1 MMKRKM
7 RFVITGMFL
16 SFVALFAYACEGH
29 TPDYAKGSVILL
41 MGVPGIDSLYPDSVV
56 FRSAD
61 GLDSVVAMGSDTID
75 SASGTQGWY
84 SEVMYGSG
92 ILPFTGD
99 GYISFTIDTV
109 HFEIPVNFET
119 GYFRWDEIKIGGDNA
134 IFGLKNGDSY
144 PLPIGV
150 SGVDSIYCW
159 HSSSVMVE

>member
-1 MMKRKM
+1 MERIV
-7 RFVITGMFL
+7 RF
-16 SFVALFAYACEGH
+16 FVTVSALAFVSLFFYACEGQ

-61 GLDSVVAMGSDTID
+61 GLDSVVAVGSDTID

-92 ILPFTGD
+92 MLPFTGD
-99 GYISFTIDTV
+99 GYISFTIDSV
-109 HFEIPVNFET
+109 HFEIPVNFEA

-134 IFGLKNGDSY
+134 LFGLENGDSY

-159 HSSSVMVE
+159 HSSRVMAE